1 MTLTRRRRSDGEST
15 HREILRVAVDIASA
29 EGLEGLTI
37 GRLAGELDMSKS
49 GLFAHFGSKEDLQ
62 VATVDAAGR
71 LYAGLIWE
79 PAAEAAPGLVRL
91 LALLGSW
98 MAFIERSSLRG
109 GCFFTAASF
118 EFDARPGRVR
128 ERVAHWM
135 GRGQA
140 ALQREAITAVGDGH
154 LVAGTD
160 PDQLVFE
167 LYAFLGEAVWRG
179 QLFEDQTCFM
189 RARVAIRSRLS
200 SALTSTG
207 RVELDALGPVEETR

>member
-1 MTLTRRRRSDGEST
+1 MMITRKRRSDGEST

-79 PAAEAAPGLVRL
+79 PAAEAAPGLARL
-91 LALLGSW
+91 LALLDSW
-98 MAFIERSSLRG
+98 MTFIERSSLRG

-118 EFDARPGRVR
+118 EFDGRPGQVR

-135 GRGQA
+135 ERGQG
-140 ALQREAITAVGDGH
+140 ALLREAVTARGDGY
-154 LVAGTD
+154 LVADTD
-160 PDQLVFE
+160 PAQLVFE
-167 LYAFLGEAVWRG
+167 LYAFLGEAVWRA
-179 QLFEDQTCFM
+179 QLFDDRTCFT
-189 RARVAIRSRLS
+189 RARVAIRSRLTTAL
-200 SALTSTG
+200 SAAGRIELATIDTG
-207 RVELDALGPVEETR
+207 KGG